1 MSHRQQ
7 TTVSD
12 SAGTFEIGGR
22 LRSLR
27 GEGVTQEAWA
37 ERLHVSRKTVERW
50 EKGSAIPD
58 GASLLALL
66 RTYGADPV
74 WVLTGERAAP
84 SLSAMEQELLRYFR
98 ATDNEGRQSVL
109 RLARMECSRLDEPTH
124 AYAVRQQTSTAVQL
138 HEPAPSPTKKPPP
151 R

>member
-12 SAGTFEIGGR
+12 SAGSPEIGGR

-74 WVLTGERAAP
+74 WVLTGERTAP
-84 SLSAMEQELLRYFR
+84 TLSAAEQELLKYFR
-98 ATDNEGRQSVL
+98 STDNEGRQSVL
-109 RLARMECSRLDEPTH
+109 RLARMECSRLAEPVDP
-124 AYAVRQQTSTAVQL
+124 YAVRPQTSSAVLL
-138 HEPAPSPTKKPPP
+138 HDAPPSPTKKTPSK
-151 R
+151 